1 MEPKS
6 KMVSFRLS
14 PREYAE
20 AEEACRAHGYRSI
33 SLYGRYA
40 ILAFNNTA
48 PRSGAYEEQI
58 AELRERID
66 TMAAELIRLSE
77 HVPKAAKCTRP
88 TAPAAGCG
96 LYETAEAK

>member
-14 PREYAE
+14 HREYAQ

-33 SLYGRYA
+33 SLYARYA
-40 ILAFNNTA
+40 ILAFHNTA
-48 PRSGAYEEQI
+48 ARSGAYEEHI
-58 AELRERID
+58 SELRERID
-66 TMAAELIRLSE
+66 TMAEELMRISV
-77 HVPKAAKCTRP
+77 HVGKATKCVC
-88 TAPAAGCG
+88 PACAAASR